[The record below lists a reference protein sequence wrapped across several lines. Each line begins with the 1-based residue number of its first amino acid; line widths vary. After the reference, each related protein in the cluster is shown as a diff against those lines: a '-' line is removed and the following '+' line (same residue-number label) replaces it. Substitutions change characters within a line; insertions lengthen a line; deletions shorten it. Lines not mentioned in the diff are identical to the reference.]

1 MPGNKEFGERIRLL
15 REQRKKTNPEFSLRK
30 FAQIIG
36 ISATFMSKIERG
48 EYDPPK
54 AEKIIRMAELLE
66 VDPDELLA
74 LANKVDPTLNEII
87 REQPVALADFL
98 RTTRGMSAE
107 ELLKITSKVRRDRE
121 LNDHN
126 PPQENDQDAPKNG

>member
-15 REQRKKTNPEFSLRK
+15 RELMKKTNPDFSLRK

-54 AEKIIRMAELLE
+54 AEKIIHMAELLE

-74 LANKVDPTLNEII
+74 LANKVDPGLNEII

-107 ELLKITSKVRRDRE
+107 ELLKITAKVRRDRE
-121 LNDHN
+121 LNDHK
-126 PPQENDQDAPKNG
+126 PSTENDQDAPKNG